1 MIYLLED
8 SSGSEHSK
16 MLSTIISEHTSIEI
30 RYNEIED
37 NSTLSSISSILTY
50 LLDQVT
56 SQDIVLCAWSM
67 PYDAI
72 VDNMFVQLTDKC
84 WVVAA
89 AGNNGQ
95 LIDGYI
101 PANTR
106 NVITVGCLNK
116 SGNKAALSNYS
127 ADKNI
132 VWVPGTN
139 YSVNGILKSGTSI
152 SAALYSAFLA
162 EAIAARDSKI
172 VDQLINKHKDNVR
185 LD

>member
-1 MIYLLED
+1 MIYLLEE
-8 SSGSEHSK
+8 SSSSEHSK
-16 MLSTIISEHTSIEI
+16 MLSIVISEHTSTEI
-30 RYNEIED
+30 RYTEIED
-37 NSTLSSISSILTY
+37 RSTLSSISSILAY

-72 VDNMFVQLTDKC
+72 IDNMFVQLTDKC

-89 AGNNGQ
+89 AGNSGQ

-116 SGNKAALSNYS
+116 SGNKATLSNYS
-127 ADKNI
+127 DNKSM

-139 YSVNGILKSGTSI
+139 YSVDGVLKSGTSI
-152 SAALYSAFLA
+152 SAALYAAFLA
-162 EAIAARDSKI
+162 EAIAARDSTI
-172 VDQLINKHKDNVR
+172 VDQLIDKHKDNVR
-185 LD
+185 LG